1 MGNKSK
7 AIKEVGKEAL
17 KSLGKVIGYVYI
29 APTIYREHYDAP
41 EYAHPFMPTTL
52 SSVYSGLIHCFGA
65 FLSDGLGKE
74 NLAKLILINGGLSI
88 TTNVASGIYEY
99 LRGLYIEQKKII
111 ARKPSSSASTPLTPT
126 HSLSLEEKVEKEEDN
141 KKITKIQDIP
151 NPWDIDIPKI
161 DEIDQVIAGRRHK
174 HGLK

>member
-1 MGNKSK
+1 MGERSE

-41 EYAHPFMPTTL
+41 EYAHPFMSMTL
-52 SSVYSGLIHCFGA
+52 SSIYSGLIHCFGA

-74 NLAKLILINGGLSI
+74 NLAKLTLINGGLSI

-99 LRGLYIEQKKII
+99 LRGLYIEKKKII
-111 ARKPSSSASTPLTPT
+111 ARKPSSSTSTPPTPT
-126 HSLSLEEKVEKEEDN
+126 HSPSLEEKVEEKSLEEKVEDRSVRN
-141 KKITKIQDIP
+141 IP

-161 DEIDQVIAGRRHK
+161 ENISSGEYHGR
-174 HGLK
+174 